1 MYVCI
6 STGHRLGAEFEEE
19 EQNYR
24 TAMETLLAPLPGE
37 TAMLAPL
44 PGEAAMLA
52 PLPGEAAM
60 LAPLPGETAMVA
72 PLPGEAA
79 MLVWYTTHHCSTDTQ
94 FSLFHETHTALD

>member
-1 MYVCI
+1 M
-6 STGHRLGAEFEEE
+6 GAEFEEE

-44 PGEAAMLA
+44 PGETAML
-52 PLPGEAAM
+52 
-60 LAPLPGETAMVA
+60 A

-94 FSLFHETHTALD
+94 FSVFHETHTALD